1 MAKVTF
7 ESLNTKINFNTIDK
21 PKSIIYNDILPFR
34 VRFSSIG
41 VPGVAGLI
49 PPIGIAV
56 IGVNNYV
63 L

>member
-7 ESLNTKINFNTIDK
+7 EAIDTKVNFETIDK
-21 PKSIIYNDILPFR
+21 PKSIIYNNLLPFK

-41 VPGVAGLI
+41 VPGVAGLV

>member
-1 MAKVTF
+1 MASITF
-7 ESLNTKINFNTIDK
+7 LNPASSAKFKTIDT
-21 PKSIIYNDILPFR
+21 PKNIIYNNVIPFR

-41 VPGVAGLI
+41 IPGVAGLV

-56 IGVNNYV
+56 IGVNNYI